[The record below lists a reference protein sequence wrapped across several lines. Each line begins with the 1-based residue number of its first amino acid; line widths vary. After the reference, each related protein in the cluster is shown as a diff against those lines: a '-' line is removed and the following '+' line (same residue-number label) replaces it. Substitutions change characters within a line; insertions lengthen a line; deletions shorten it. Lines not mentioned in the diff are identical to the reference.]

1 MRLSGVNF
9 ERKEGKEI
17 RILRN
22 TLFYPFIFIHYFYPY
37 PLHRPYNR
45 LYNQYNQLHGI
56 IIFLP
61 ILRCVCFQITIHGII
76 IFFIF
81 SFVLLVP
88 HPHQWENWPTQ
99 QQRRHCRVKKAGF
112 SSKSERDRVIL
123 VKWRTKL
130 HSLTISSHLTPES
143 GMFQCGAHT
152 IFF

>member
-88 HPHQWENWPTQ
+88 HPHQWENWPTHQ
-99 QQRRHCRVKKAGF
+99 WQRHHRVKKAATLPRYF
-112 SSKSERDRVIL
+112 IASESRERNVYSVGPTRFL
-123 VKWRTKL
+123 KKNL
-130 HSLTISSHLTPES
+130 PTI
-143 GMFQCGAHT
+143 
-152 IFF
+152 